1 MHFKYLQHAISRIN
15 AKILG
20 RAPAEQQYGPREMEQ
35 LAETIVDYVRMRQ
48 EHYGAHAVQVGAGD
62 LAMRLRETTHVI
74 IQALRMLKEQ
84 GRAEETRVR
93 GRWRLRL
100 IGRAESGPRI

>member
-20 RAPAEQQYGPREMEQ
+20 RAPAEQYGPREIEQ

-74 IQALRMLKEQ
+74 IQALGMLKEQ

-100 IGRAESGPRI
+100 IGRAESPRI